1 MDSKSIAVGEGYIQ
15 DFTDNADLI
24 PDVFLGELII
34 GYESI
39 VEAIYVVLIGD
50 YFDKPRLTFRDKLCL
65 FCFAVLLVA
74 GLGIDVGIG
83 LNGEPDQPP
92 A

>member
-1 MDSKSIAVGEGYIQ
+1 MENRINPLRRGHY
-15 DFTDNADLI
+15 
-24 PDVFLGELII
+24 
-34 GYESI
+34 
-39 VEAIYVVLIGD
+39 
-50 YFDKPRLTFRDKLCL
+50 DKLCL